1 VDTAKEPGI
10 IFLGVVVER
19 IRFDDIPS
27 GVSAPQ
33 DLQYQVGIQRRELQD
48 PKAAEIILNMR
59 VFGGADVAKFNL
71 EVSVS
76 ARFQPDESSANMPL
90 SEFLKSQAPALVMPF
105 VRELVA
111 NITFR
116 SRRGL
121 VLLPPINVLALVQ
134 REEVERATV

>member
-1 VDTAKEPGI
+1 MDTAKEPGI
-10 IFLGVVVER
+10 LFLGVVVER

-27 GVSAPQ
+27 GVAVPQ
-33 DLQYQVGIQRRELQD
+33 DVQYQIGIQRREFD
-48 PKAAEIILNMR
+48 EGKTAEITLNMR

-76 ARFQPDESSANMPL
+76 ARFQPDEENANMAL
-90 SEFLKSQAPALVMPF
+90 SEFLRSQAPALVMPF

-134 REEVERATV
+134 REEAERATA